1 MDFLFTIFSFILLI
15 SIIVGIHELGH
26 FLTARFYDIHVLKF
40 KIGFGKELFSFQ
52 DKRNCSYSF
61 GILPLGG
68 YVQMLGENNPVQ
80 EGSEI
85 TLVNKKSYLQATPGE
100 RAAVTIAGPL
110 ANFIL
115 AAFVYFYLAM
125 VGTTQLTAF
134 VGDVITGSPSE
145 EYGIITKDKIL
156 EVDGESVRV
165 FNDINLIL
173 SKRIGDTGSIGIKYL
188 RNNEEKIV
196 FISVNDWLSENDQT
210 APSVALGIQPFLPPL
225 VGTLEPNG
233 PAYVHG
239 IKEGDLIQSINN
251 NDISTWQEL
260 SRALSDLPNQ
270 LIDVQ
275 ILRDQ
280 RSQKLMLETSSYLDE
295 EGLSKGR
302 IGILASNNLNQWPDE
317 YIVEKKENLFSAVLV
332 GFQDTYRYTLLI
344 ISSIGKMISGSISAD
359 NLGGPIQI
367 SVLAGSAAKAGYV
380 TFLSMVAL
388 LSINLGLLNLL
399 PIPILDGGQLVM
411 IGIEKIKGSPVS
423 DMTLEYSMR
432 VGIVLIVSLMI
443 FAFANDIARLILL

>member
-125 VGTTQLTAF
+125 VGTTQLSSF
-134 VGDVITGSPSE
+134 VGNVITGSPSE

-295 EGLSKGR
+295 EGVSKGR
-302 IGILASNNLNQWPDE
+302 IGILASNDLNQWPDE

-443 FAFANDIARLILL
+443 FAFANDIARLI

>member
-125 VGTTQLTAF
+125 VGTTQLSSF
-134 VGDVITGSPSE
+134 VGDVIAGSPSE

-260 SRALSDLPNQ
+260 SKALSDLPNQ
-270 LIDVQ
+270 LIDIQ

-443 FAFANDIARLILL
+443 FAFANDIARLI

>member
-1 MDFLFTIFSFILLI
+1 MDVFQTIFSFIVLI
-15 SIIVGIHELGH
+15 SLIVGIHELGH
-26 FLTARFYDIHVLKF
+26 FLTARYFGIHVLKF

-80 EGSEI
+80 EESDI
-85 TLVNKKSYLQATPGE
+85 QLQDKKSYLQATPGE
-100 RAAVTIAGPL
+100 RAAVTFAGPL

-115 AAFVYFYLAM
+115 AALVYFYLALI
-125 VGTTQLTAF
+125 GTTQLSSF
-134 VGDVITGSPSE
+134 VGDVVPGSLFA
-145 EYGIITKDKIL
+145 EYGIEVKDKIV
-156 EVDGESVRV
+156 EVDQQSVTV

-173 SKRIGDTGSIGIKYL
+173 SKRIGDTGSINVKYL
-188 RNNEEKIV
+188 RNGNEESLSIP
-196 FISVNDWLSENDQT
+196 INNWLSKNDQT
-210 APSVALGIQPFLPPL
+210 SPSYVLGIQPFLPPI
-225 VGTLEPNG
+225 VGKLQDKG
-233 PAYVHG
+233 PASNFG
-239 IKEGDLIQSINN
+239 IKEGDLIQSINGN
-251 NDISTWQEL
+251 VILTWQDL
-260 SRALSDLPNQ
+260 SKNLSQLPNQ
-270 LIDVQ
+270 LIELQ
-275 ILRDQ
+275 ILRD
-280 RSQKLMLETSSYLDE
+280 KTVENLMLETSSFLDS
-295 EGLSKGR
+295 EGVQKGR

-317 YIVEKKENLFSAVLV
+317 YVVEKKESFFSALLV
-332 GFQDTYRYTLLI
+332 GIKDTYRYTLLI

-399 PIPILDGGQLVM
+399 PIPILDGGQLLM
-411 IGIEKIKGSPVS
+411 IAIEKMKGSPVS

-432 VGIVLIVSLMI
+432 VGLVLVVSLMI
-443 FAFANDIARLILL
+443 FAFANDIARLI

>member
-125 VGTTQLTAF
+125 VGTTQLSSF
-134 VGDVITGSPSE
+134 VGDVIAGSLSE

-270 LIDVQ
+270 LIDIQ

-295 EGLSKGR
+295 EGVSKGR
-302 IGILASNNLNQWPDE
+302 IGILASNDFNQWPDE

-443 FAFANDIARLILL
+443 FAFANDIARLI

>member
-15 SIIVGIHELGH
+15 SLIVGIHELGH

-61 GILPLGG
+61 GIVPLGG

-125 VGTTQLTAF
+125 VGTTQLSSF
-134 VGDVITGSPSE
+134 VGDVIAGSPSE

-295 EGLSKGR
+295 EGVSKGR

-317 YIVEKKENLFSAVLV
+317 YTVEKKENLFSAVLV

-443 FAFANDIARLILL
+443 FAFANDIARLI

>member
-1 MDFLFTIFSFILLI
+1 MDILFTILSFILLI

-26 FLTARFYDIHVLKF
+26 FLTARFYNIHVLKF
-40 KIGFGKELFSFQ
+40 KIGFGKELFSFE

-80 EGSEI
+80 EESDI
-85 TLVNKKSYLQATPGE
+85 QLQDKKSYLQATPGE
-100 RAAVTIAGPL
+100 RAAVTFAGPL

-115 AAFVYFYLAM
+115 AALVYFYLAL
-125 VGTTQLTAF
+125 VGTTQLSSF
-134 VGDVITGSPSE
+134 VGDIVPGSLLA
-145 EYGIITKDKIL
+145 EYGIEVKDKIV
-156 EVDGESVRV
+156 EVDQQSVTV

-173 SKRIGDTGSIGIKYL
+173 SKRIGDTGSINVKYL
-188 RNNEEKIV
+188 RNGNEES
-196 FISVNDWLSENDQT
+196 ISVPINNWLSKNDQT
-210 APSVALGIQPFLPPL
+210 SPSYVLGIQPFLPPI
-225 VGTLEPNG
+225 VGKLQDKG
-233 PAYVHG
+233 PASNFG
-239 IKEGDLIQSINN
+239 IKEGDLIQSINGN
-251 NDISTWQEL
+251 VILTWQDL
-260 SRALSDLPNQ
+260 SKNLSQLPNQ
-270 LIDVQ
+270 LIELQ
-275 ILRDQ
+275 ILRD
-280 RSQKLMLETSSYLDE
+280 KTVENLMLETSSFLDS
-295 EGLSKGR
+295 EGVQKGR

-317 YIVEKKENLFSAVLV
+317 YVVEKKESFFSALLV
-332 GFQDTYRYTLLI
+332 GIKDTYRYTLLI

-399 PIPILDGGQLVM
+399 PIPILDGGQLLM
-411 IGIEKIKGSPVS
+411 IAIEKMKGSPVS

-432 VGIVLIVSLMI
+432 VGLVLVVSLMI
-443 FAFANDIARLILL
+443 FAFANDIARLI

>member
-1 MDFLFTIFSFILLI
+1 MDILFTILSFILLI

-26 FLTARFYDIHVLKF
+26 FLTARFYNIHVLKF
-40 KIGFGKELFSFQ
+40 KIGFGKELFSFE

-80 EGSEI
+80 EESDI
-85 TLVNKKSYLQATPGE
+85 QLQDKKSYLQATPGE
-100 RAAVTIAGPL
+100 RAAVTFAGPL

-115 AAFVYFYLAM
+115 AALVYFYLALI
-125 VGTTQLTAF
+125 GTTQLSSF
-134 VGDVITGSPSE
+134 VGDVVPGSLFA
-145 EYGIITKDKIL
+145 EYGIEVKDKIV
-156 EVDGESVRV
+156 EVDQQSVTV

-173 SKRIGDTGSIGIKYL
+173 SKRIGDTGSINVKYL
-188 RNNEEKIV
+188 RNGNEES
-196 FISVNDWLSENDQT
+196 ISVPINNWLSKNDQT
-210 APSVALGIQPFLPPL
+210 SPSYVLGIQPFLPPI
-225 VGTLEPNG
+225 VGKLQDKG
-233 PAYVHG
+233 PASNFG
-239 IKEGDLIQSINN
+239 IKEGDLIQSINGN
-251 NDISTWQEL
+251 VILTWQDL
-260 SRALSDLPNQ
+260 SKNLSQLPNQ
-270 LIDVQ
+270 LIELK
-275 ILRDQ
+275 ILRD
-280 RSQKLMLETSSYLDE
+280 KTVENLMLETSSFLDS
-295 EGLSKGR
+295 EGVQKGR

-317 YIVEKKENLFSAVLV
+317 YVVEKKESFFSALLV
-332 GFQDTYRYTLLI
+332 GIKDTYRYTLLI

-399 PIPILDGGQLVM
+399 PIPILDGGQLLM
-411 IGIEKIKGSPVS
+411 IAIEKMKGSPVS

-432 VGIVLIVSLMI
+432 VGLVLVVSLMI
-443 FAFANDIARLILL
+443 FAFANDIARLI

>member
-15 SIIVGIHELGH
+15 SLIVGIHELGH

-270 LIDVQ
+270 LIDIQ

-295 EGLSKGR
+295 EGVPKGR
-302 IGILASNNLNQWPDE
+302 MGILASDDLNQWPDE
-317 YIVEKKENLFSAVLV
+317 FIVEKKENLFSAVLV

-443 FAFANDIARLILL
+443 FAFANDIARLI